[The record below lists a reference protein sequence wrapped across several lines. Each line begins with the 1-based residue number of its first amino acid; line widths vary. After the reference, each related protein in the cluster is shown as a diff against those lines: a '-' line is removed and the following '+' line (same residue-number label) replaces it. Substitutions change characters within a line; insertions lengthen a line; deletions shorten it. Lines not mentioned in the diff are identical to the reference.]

1 MRPYIVL
8 LAAAVT
14 FSASALQIGNFFQN
28 AEVIKANSVKIVNQ
42 SLIKVNTTIKG
53 YAANAPYAIK
63 TIDVPKP
70 TFMSHVKANVG
81 GLVKKNAWYAAWFGT
96 MAAAGWA
103 IDELK
108 GQVVST
114 NGVSFKYEGICKV
127 WMTSTGLEAV
137 GFGLVESSAACI
149 AKVKAYKYYDS
160 AWGRD
165 VIPYTAAKDSFG
177 AKPLQGSGYVTYTS
191 PFPVTNAPFSGTYY
205 VAFVPSNGNPPVAQ
219 VSPVPDDALYDS
231 LAAEMT
237 KDPVAAA
244 QAFMV
249 PDAWPYPYPHIFPD
263 PVKYIP
269 GVSEADE
276 ALLDAL
282 IKGQLQTTNPNAANY
297 VTPEKLQ
304 QLQQLLSQLQQG
316 ITPEGQVGTANDKL
330 KDPITQAQLEETLK
344 KEKEAEAK
352 ADQEAATKAQ
362 EALKPAESALEKL
375 AEDKTWLEQQIT
387 DAPLQAPPS
396 QGINLPKWVWPV
408 GNCKPFPVTFEVSN
422 LSATANDGGAFCR
435 NYNEVYHPL
444 IYWFIYMLLSLYLF
458 NLWNKTMLQV
468 VGGR

>member
-8 LAAAVT
+8 LAAVVT
-14 FSASALQIGNFFQN
+14 FSASALQIGDFFQN
-28 AEVIKANSVKIVNQ
+28 AEVIKANSVKIVND
-42 SLIKVNTTIKG
+42 SIIKVNTTIKG

-63 TIDVPKP
+63 HVDVPKP
-70 TFMSHVKANVG
+70 TFMSHVKSNVG
-81 GLVKKNAWYAAWFGT
+81 GLVKKNAWYAAWFAG
-96 MAAAGWA
+96 MATAGWA
-103 IDELK
+103 IDELQN
-108 GQVVST
+108 QVRKKDTYFT
-114 NGVSFKYEGICKV
+114 NG
-127 WMTSTGLEAV
+127 
-137 GFGLVESSAACI
+137 
-149 AKVKAYKYYDS
+149 YYFV
-160 AWGRD
+160 A
-165 VIPYTAAKDSFG
+165 
-177 AKPLQGSGYVTYTS
+177 
-191 PFPVTNAPFSGTYY
+191 SGTYEGSNPTEVLKAMCSTCTVISITPQNGY
-205 VAFVPSNGNPPVAQ
+205 FQLNYAQPPSSSGGFKVYKYKCYRTTFPASCVPGSAAESEV
-219 VSPVPDDALYDS
+219 VPDQAIYDS
-231 LAAEMT
+231 LASRMLE
-237 KDPVAAA
+237 DPVAAA

-282 IKGQLQTTNPNAANY
+282 IKGQLQTTNPNATNY

-304 QLQQLLSQLQQG
+304 QLQQLLSQLQHG
-316 ITPEGQVGTANDKL
+316 LTPEGGVGSANDKL
-330 KDPITQAQLEETLK
+330 KEPLTQAQLEETMK

-408 GNCKPFPVTFEVSN
+408 GNCKPFPVTFEVSS

>member
-14 FSASALQIGNFFQN
+14 FSASALQIGDFFQN
-28 AEVIKANSVKIVNQ
+28 AEVIKANSVKIVND

-53 YAANAPYAIK
+53 YAANAPYA
-63 TIDVPKP
+63 TRVVDVPKAS
-70 TFMSHVKANVG
+70 FMSHVKTNVG
-81 GLVKKNAWYAAWFGT
+81 GLVKRNAWYAGWFAT

-108 GQVVST
+108 GQVVSSPKYYT
-114 NGVSFKYEGICKV
+114 GQCWLPSGHFFSIEYSQCLSKFLGTAYSFKDSTVVSGPFPMKV
-127 WMTSTGLEAV
+127 DVMTTIQITGCLTWAPFTCSNRGNISFQPSSV
-137 GFGLVESSAACI
+137 SSAE
-149 AKVKAYKYYDS
+149 
-160 AWGRD
+160 
-165 VIPYTAAKDSFG
+165 PE
-177 AKPLQGSGYVTYTS
+177 
-191 PFPVTNAPFSGTYY
+191 PVS
-205 VAFVPSNGNPPVAQ
+205 
-219 VSPVPDDALYDS
+219 DEALYES
-231 LAAEMT
+231 LAAEML
-237 KDPVAAA
+237 KDPKAAA

-276 ALLDAL
+276 QLLDAL

-304 QLQQLLSQLQQG
+304 QLQTMLSQLQQG

-387 DAPLQAPPS
+387 DAPLQSPPS

>member
-8 LAAAVT
+8 LVAAVT
-14 FSASALQIGNFFQN
+14 FSASALQIGDFFQN
-28 AEVIKANSVKIVNQ
+28 AEVIKANSVKIVND

-63 TIDVPKP
+63 NIDVPKP
-70 TFMSHVKANVG
+70 SFMSHVKTNMS
-81 GLVKKNAWYAAWFGT
+81 GLVKKNAWYAGWFAT

-103 IDELK
+103 IDELHN
-108 GQVVST
+108 QVSAPVHNPGVRFSADGFSYIT
-114 NGVSFKYEGICKV
+114 QLMEFSSIDNYLKSLVTMSGFTYQSYSFPNGKCDLGLLNNKCKVLVKANYQGSVVNYTEVFMHVISPKYEPK
-127 WMTSTGLEAV
+127 
-137 GFGLVESSAACI
+137 
-149 AKVKAYKYYDS
+149 
-160 AWGRD
+160 
-165 VIPYTAAKDSFG
+165 
-177 AKPLQGSGYVTYTS
+177 
-191 PFPVTNAPFSGTYY
+191 
-205 VAFVPSNGNPPVAQ
+205 
-219 VSPVPDDALYDS
+219 PVPDDVLYDS
-231 LAAEMT
+231 LAAYMMQ
-237 KDPVAAA
+237 DPKAAA

-316 ITPEGQVGTANDKL
+316 ITPEGGVGSANDKL
-330 KDPITQAQLEETLK
+330 KEPLTQAQLEETMR

-387 DAPLQAPPS
+387 DAPLQSPPS

>member
-1 MRPYIVL
+1 MRPYIIL

-14 FSASALQIGNFFQN
+14 FSASALQIGDFFQN
-28 AEVIKANSVKIVNQ
+28 AEVIKANSVKIVND
-42 SLIKVNTTIKG
+42 SLIKVSTTIKG

-63 TIDVPKP
+63 TVDVPKP
-70 TFMSHVKANVG
+70 TFMSHVKTNMK
-81 GLVKKNAWYAAWFGT
+81 GLVKKNAWYAAWFAT

-103 IDELK
+103 IDELT
-108 GQVVST
+108 GQVTSKSNTAAQGLVWYPSGTSKIYFST
-114 NGVSFKYEGICKV
+114 PD
-127 WMTSTGLEAV
+127 EAV
-137 GFGLVESSAACI
+137 MYACT
-149 AKVKAYKYYDS
+149 VMY
-160 AWGRD
+160 GR
-165 VIPYTAAKDSFG
+165 
-177 AKPLQGSGYVTYTS
+177 QGCVVGQLEPRLS
-191 PFPVTNAPFSGTYY
+191 PVTGKLASYY
-205 VAFVPSNGNPPVAQ
+205 ANYTFDPKQASYHMIYFNNCTNLSVPSDYPSCSVDYNPVKPVT
-219 VSPVPDDALYDS
+219 DDALYQS
-231 LAAEMT
+231 LVAEML
-237 KDPVAAA
+237 KDPKAAA

-269 GVSEADE
+269 GVSESDE
-276 ALLDAL
+276 QLLDAL
-282 IKGQLQTTNPNAANY
+282 IKGQLQTANPAAANY

-304 QLQQLLSQLQQG
+304 QLQHLLSQLQQG
-316 ITPEGQVGTANDKL
+316 ITPEGQAGAANDKL
-330 KDPITQAQLEETLK
+330 KDPLTQAQLEETLK

-362 EALKPAESALEKL
+362 EALAPAESALDKL

-387 DAPLQAPPS
+387 DAANQSPPS
-396 QGINLPKWVWPV
+396 QGIPLPKWVWPV

>member
-14 FSASALQIGNFFQN
+14 FSASALQIGDFFQN
-28 AEVIKANSVKIVNQ
+28 AEVIKANSVKIVND

-53 YAANAPYAIK
+53 YAANAPYAVK
-63 TIDVPKP
+63 TVDVPKAS
-70 TFMSHVKANVG
+70 FMSHVKTNMK
-81 GLVKKNAWYAAWFGT
+81 GLVKKNAWYAAWFAT

-103 IDELK
+103 IDELT
-108 GQVVST
+108 GQVISKPKDYVAGTFYYLADYGRFNYFASATAADSCKAYLAGNST
-114 NGVSFKYEGICKV
+114 WLYHSVK
-127 WMTSTGLEAV
+127 TPTV
-137 GFGLVESSAACI
+137 GAYGTCI
-149 AKVKAYKYYDS
+149 ATLPNDPTVRQELIRVYQSPCS
-160 AWGRD
+160 AFPESQ
-165 VIPYTAAKDSFG
+165 VNTCTSSEIPYE
-177 AKPLQGSGYVTYTS
+177 
-191 PFPVTNAPFSGTYY
+191 
-205 VAFVPSNGNPPVAQ
+205 PVA
-219 VSPVPDDALYDS
+219 DAALYDS
-231 LAAEMT
+231 LASQMMQ
-237 KDPVAAA
+237 DPKAAA

-304 QLQQLLSQLQQG
+304 QLQTMLSQLQQG

>member
-14 FSASALQIGNFFQN
+14 FSASALQIGDFFQN
-28 AEVIKANSVKIVNQ
+28 AEVIKANSVKIVND

-63 TIDVPKP
+63 TVDVPKP
-70 TFMSHVKANVG
+70 TFMSHVKSNMN
-81 GLVKKNAWYAAWFGT
+81 GLVKKNAWYAAWFAT

-103 IDELK
+103 IDELT
-108 GQVVST
+108 GQMSATTQKKRGSCYQVTGGLALKATDVSVSGCADAQKRDL
-114 NGVSFKYEGICKV
+114 NGGSDPNRFQLSS
-127 WMTSTGLEAV
+127 TSPPQSTTVNGKERLGFTLVFIDGWTGQPWTFSMYLD
-137 GFGLVESSAACI
+137 VESSES
-149 AKVKAYKYYDS
+149 K
-160 AWGRD
+160 
-165 VIPYTAAKDSFG
+165 TE
-177 AKPLQGSGYVTYTS
+177 
-191 PFPVTNAPFSGTYY
+191 PVSDQ
-205 VAFVPSNGNPPVAQ
+205 S
-219 VSPVPDDALYDS
+219 LYDS
-231 LAAEMT
+231 LASFMLQ
-237 KDPVAAA
+237 DPKAAA

-304 QLQQLLSQLQQG
+304 QLQTMLSQLQQG

>member
-14 FSASALQIGNFFQN
+14 FSASALQIGDFFQN
-28 AEVIKANSVKIVNQ
+28 AEVIKANSVKIVND

-63 TIDVPKP
+63 TVNVPKA
-70 TFMSHVKANVG
+70 TFMSHVKSNMS
-81 GLVKKNAWYAAWFGT
+81 GLVKKNAWYAAWFAT

-103 IDELK
+103 IDELT
-108 GQVVST
+108 GQVTQTVFTRKGTCHKNYQMAYTYASNVTIDDCLLAILASENDGQPGRFTPFDMTTPVFYPATNNVVATVKFRDKWTGDFQGFPYLVS
-114 NGVSFKYEGICKV
+114 VKSSSS
-127 WMTSTGLEAV
+127 TSEP
-137 GFGLVESSAACI
+137 
-149 AKVKAYKYYDS
+149 VK
-160 AWGRD
+160 
-165 VIPYTAAKDSFG
+165 
-177 AKPLQGSGYVTYTS
+177 
-191 PFPVTNAPFSGTYY
+191 
-205 VAFVPSNGNPPVAQ
+205 
-219 VSPVPDDALYDS
+219 DDALYDS
-231 LAAEMT
+231 LAAEML
-237 KDPVAAA
+237 KDPKAAA

-269 GVSEADE
+269 GVSEEDE

-304 QLQQLLSQLQQG
+304 QLQTLLSQLQQG
-316 ITPEGQVGTANDKL
+316 ITPDAQVDTANDKL
-330 KDPITQAQLEETLK
+330 KDPLTQAQLEETLK

-362 EALKPAESALEKL
+362 EALKPVESALEKL
-375 AEDKTWLEQQIT
+375 AEDKTWIEQQIT

-408 GNCKPFPVTFEVSN
+408 GNCKPFPVTFEISN
-422 LSATANDGGAFCR
+422 MSATSNDGGAFCR

-444 IYWFIYMLLSLYLF
+444 IYWFMYMLLALYLF
-458 NLWNKTMLQV
+458 VLWHKTMVQV
-468 VGGR
+468 VGAR

>member
-1 MRPYIVL
+1 MRPYIIL

-14 FSASALQIGNFFQN
+14 FSASALQIGDFFQN
-28 AEVIKANSVKIVNQ
+28 AEVIKANSVKIVNDA
-42 SLIKVNTTIKG
+42 LIKVNTTIKG

-63 TIDVPKP
+63 TVDVPKAS
-70 TFMSHVKANVG
+70 FMSHVKTNMK
-81 GLVKKNAWYAAWFGT
+81 GLVKKNAWYAAWFAT

-103 IDELK
+103 IDELT
-108 GQVVST
+108 GQVVSSSKT
-114 NGVSFKYEGICKV
+114 DVLFPDSTVFSSCEIFPSEGGSLAVYSLATLSKCFSNFTIFSDFKLAG
-127 WMTSTGLEAV
+127 
-137 GFGLVESSAACI
+137 GFSPHPDGSYRSNI
-149 AKVKAYKYYDS
+149 TFKM
-160 AWGRD
+160 WGAETR
-165 VIPYTAAKDSFG
+165 T
-177 AKPLQGSGYVTYTS
+177 GYVIVRTDVQPPPPETVTT
-191 PFPVTNAPFSGTYY
+191 PVSDE
-205 VAFVPSNGNPPVAQ
+205 S
-219 VSPVPDDALYDS
+219 LYDS
-231 LAAEMT
+231 LMSHMLQ
-237 KDPVAAA
+237 DPIAAA

>member
-1 MRPYIVL
+1 MRPYILL

-14 FSASALQIGNFFQN
+14 FSASALQIGDFFQN
-28 AEVIKANSVKIVNQ
+28 AEVIKANSVKVVNDA
-42 SLIKVNTTIKG
+42 LIKVNTTIKG

-63 TIDVPKP
+63 TIDVPKAS
-70 TFMSHVKANVG
+70 FMSHVKTNMK
-81 GLVKKNAWYAAWFGT
+81 GLVKKNAWYAAWFAT

-103 IDELK
+103 IDELT
-108 GQVVST
+108 GQVTHTKKIFHGQCGTNSGIFQNYTFEQCLSKVLNGNSLQQLVHVSGPESLVMGQT
-114 NGVSFKYEGICKV
+114 SSFRVYVCSASNSSSCSGPYSLSFTPKV
-127 WMTSTGLEAV
+127 
-137 GFGLVESSAACI
+137 
-149 AKVKAYKYYDS
+149 YD
-160 AWGRD
+160 GD
-165 VIPYTAAKDSFG
+165 VV
-177 AKPLQGSGYVTYTS
+177 Q
-191 PFPVTNAPFSGTYY
+191 PVTE
-205 VAFVPSNGNPPVAQ
+205 
-219 VSPVPDDALYDS
+219 DALYQS
-231 LAAEMT
+231 LAAEMI

-269 GVSEADE
+269 GVSESDE

-304 QLQQLLSQLQQG
+304 QLQQLLAQLQQG
-316 ITPEGQVGTANDKL
+316 ITPEGETGTLNDNL
-330 KDPITQAQLEETLK
+330 KSPLTQAQLEETLK
-344 KEKEAEAK
+344 KEKEAETK

-362 EALKPAESALEKL
+362 EALEPAEGALDKL
-375 AEDKTWLEQQIT
+375 AEDNTWLEQQIT

-422 LSATANDGGAFCR
+422 LSATANDGGVFCR

>member
-14 FSASALQIGNFFQN
+14 FSASALQIGDFFQN
-28 AEVIKANSVKIVNQ
+28 AEVIKANSVKIVND

-63 TIDVPKP
+63 HVDVPKAS
-70 TFMSHVKANVG
+70 FMSHVKTNMK
-81 GLVKKNAWYAAWFGT
+81 GLVKKNAWYAGWFAT

-103 IDELK
+103 IDELT
-108 GQVVST
+108 GQMS
-114 NGVSFKYEGICKV
+114 
-127 WMTSTGLEAV
+127 
-137 GFGLVESSAACI
+137 
-149 AKVKAYKYYDS
+149 
-160 AWGRD
+160 
-165 VIPYTAAKDSFG
+165 
-177 AKPLQGSGYVTYTS
+177 KPLFKISGRCSFQGGNPFAYGTPDYCASQASPSAPINLRLVSGKPAFDVDLLYSFDYV
-191 PFPVTNAPFSGTYY
+191 N
-205 VAFVPSNGNPPVAQ
+205 PSNGVLYSRSFYLRVQSLDSTEEPV
-219 VSPVPDDALYDS
+219 SDDALYES
-231 LAAEMT
+231 LAAEML
-237 KDPVAAA
+237 KDPKAAA

-316 ITPEGQVGTANDKL
+316 ITPEGGVGSANDKL
-330 KDPITQAQLEETLK
+330 KEPLTQAQLEETMK

>member
-1 MRPYIVL
+1 MRPYILL
-8 LAAAVT
+8 LAAVVT
-14 FSASALQIGNFFQN
+14 FSASALQIGDFFQN
-28 AEVIKANSVKIVNQ
+28 AEVIKANSVKIVND

-63 TIDVPKP
+63 TIDVPKAS
-70 TFMSHVKANVG
+70 FMSHVKTNLKGA
-81 GLVKKNAWYAAWFGT
+81 VKKNAWYAAWFAT

-103 IDELK
+103 IDELT
-108 GQVVST
+108 GQVTHT
-114 NGVSFKYEGICKV
+114 NRKYYGRC
-127 WMTSTGLEAV
+127 
-137 GFGLVESSAACI
+137 
-149 AKVKAYKYYDS
+149 YYDS
-160 AWGRD
+160 IIYSNSTTLDQCALLLLSQGQTFVKIIHVRGPNPPTLGE
-165 VIPYTAAKDSFG
+165 VSVFESNFCQNGFCEG
-177 AKPLQGSGYVTYTS
+177 AKRFNFLPNSTELIEE
-191 PFPVTNAPFSGTYY
+191 PVT
-205 VAFVPSNGNPPVAQ
+205 
-219 VSPVPDDALYDS
+219 DDALYES
-231 LAAEMT
+231 LATEMM

-316 ITPEGQVGTANDKL
+316 ITPEGGVGSANDKL
-330 KDPITQAQLEETLK
+330 KEPLTQAQLEETMR

-362 EALKPAESALEKL
+362 EALKPAEGALDKL
-375 AEDKTWLEQQIT
+375 SEEKTWLEEQIKE
-387 DAPLQAPPS
+387 AANQAPPTS
-396 QGINLPKWVWPV
+396 SPILPQWVWPV
-408 GNCKPFPVTFEVSN
+408 GNCKPFPFTFTISG
-422 LSATANDGGAFCR
+422 LTAKANDYGLFCQ
-435 NYNEVYHPL
+435 NYNDTYHPL
-444 IYWFIYMLLSLYLF
+444 IYWFLYMLFGLYLF
-458 NLWNKTMLQV
+458 VLWNKTMVQV
-468 VGGR
+468 LGSR

>member
-1 MRPYIVL
+1 MRPYILL

-14 FSASALQIGNFFQN
+14 FSASALQIGDFFQN
-28 AEVIKANSVKIVNQ
+28 AEVIKANSVKIVND

-63 TIDVPKP
+63 HVDVPKAS
-70 TFMSHVKANVG
+70 FMSHVKTNMN
-81 GLVKKNAWYAAWFGT
+81 GLVKKNAWYAAWFAS

-103 IDELK
+103 IDELT
-108 GQVVST
+108 GQMTRPVVKQDYSCGIGGNPMAT
-114 NGVSFKYEGICKV
+114 RPSIRDCALFIMEYRGFPSSLFQSYSPEGGSKY
-127 WMTSTGLEAV
+127 WAH
-137 GFGLVESSAACI
+137 FNN
-149 AKVKAYKYYDS
+149 
-160 AWGRD
+160 
-165 VIPYTAAKDSFG
+165 
-177 AKPLQGSGYVTYTS
+177 GSGTRFYAS
-191 PFPVTNAPFSGTYY
+191 PVGQPEETID
-205 VAFVPSNGNPPVAQ
+205 
-219 VSPVPDDALYDS
+219 PVPDDALYES
-231 LAAEMT
+231 LAAEMM
-237 KDPVAAA
+237 KDPKAAA

-249 PDAWPYPYPHIFPD
+249 PDTWPYPYPHIFPD

-316 ITPEGQVGTANDKL
+316 ITPEGGVGSANDKL
-330 KDPITQAQLEETLK
+330 KEPLTQAQLEETLK

>member
-8 LAAAVT
+8 LATAVT
-14 FSASALQIGNFFQN
+14 FSFSASALQIGDFFQN
-28 AEVIKANSVKIVNQ
+28 AEVIKANSVKIVNE

-63 TIDVPKP
+63 TVDVPKP
-70 TFMSHVKANVG
+70 TFMSHVKNNMK

-103 IDELK
+103 IDELT
-108 GQVVST
+108 GQVTSTKVIPKGGCYIYGYFKGDGHTPETCAKQVYLDPSIKLQSVTLTTPSDGVGVIGSMSRYRVVHKSST
-114 NGVSFKYEGICKV
+114 NEVLVNEVGLSWSSSTSEVNPVS
-127 WMTSTGLEAV
+127 
-137 GFGLVESSAACI
+137 
-149 AKVKAYKYYDS
+149 
-160 AWGRD
+160 
-165 VIPYTAAKDSFG
+165 
-177 AKPLQGSGYVTYTS
+177 
-191 PFPVTNAPFSGTYY
+191 
-205 VAFVPSNGNPPVAQ
+205 
-219 VSPVPDDALYDS
+219 DDALYES
-231 LAAEMT
+231 LAAEMM
-237 KDPVAAA
+237 KDPKAAA

-304 QLQQLLSQLQQG
+304 QLQQLLAQLQQG
-316 ITPEGQVGTANDKL
+316 ITPEGEVGSLNDKL

-362 EALKPAESALEKL
+362 EALAPADSALEKL

-396 QGINLPKWVWPV
+396 QGIGLPKWVWPV
-408 GNCKPFPVTFEVSN
+408 GNCKPFPVTFEISN

-444 IYWFIYMLLSLYLF
+444 IYWFMYMLLALYMF
-458 NLWNKTMLQV
+458 VLWHKTMVQV

>member
-14 FSASALQIGNFFQN
+14 FSASALQIGDFFQN
-28 AEVIKANSVKIVNQ
+28 AEVIKANSVKVVNDA
-42 SLIKVNTTIKG
+42 LIKVNTTIKG

-63 TIDVPKP
+63 TVDVPKAS
-70 TFMSHVKANVG
+70 FMSHVKTNIK
-81 GLVKKNAWYAAWFGT
+81 GLVKKNAWYAAWFAT

-103 IDELK
+103 IDELT
-108 GQVVST
+108 GQMVST
-114 NGVSFKYEGICKV
+114 SSDLNLDPNSVFDTCFIGDSIGSTTYIILQPPITLSACLSASAAHEVKFKTNSSVTCQNTQTGICYYEG
-127 WMTSTGLEAV
+127 E
-137 GFGLVESSAACI
+137 
-149 AKVKAYKYYDS
+149 
-160 AWGRD
+160 
-165 VIPYTAAKDSFG
+165 YTLTF
-177 AKPLQGSGYVTYTS
+177 
-191 PFPVTNAPFSGTYY
+191 
-205 VAFVPSNGNPPVAQ
+205 SNGITVQRSAYLQMHKDPNYPPISIPNVPQ
-219 VSPVPDDALYDS
+219 PIPDDALYDS
-231 LAAEMT
+231 LAAEML
-237 KDPVAAA
+237 KDPKAAA

-304 QLQQLLSQLQQG
+304 QLQTMLSQLQQG

>member
-14 FSASALQIGNFFQN
+14 FSASALQIGDFFQN

-42 SLIKVNTTIKG
+42 SLIKVSTTIKG
-53 YAANAPYAIK
+53 YSANAPYAIK
-63 TIDVPKP
+63 TIDVPKA

-114 NGVSFKYEGICKV
+114 KGVAFNYAGFCSV
-127 WMTSTGLEAV
+127 WTNATGTV
-137 GFGLVESSAACI
+137 YINIGLTESSADCI
-149 AKVKAYKYYDS
+149 SKVKAHKYYYS
-160 AWGRD
+160 YWNRD
-165 VIPYTAAKDSFG
+165 VVPFTSAVNTFNKNPISG
-177 AKPLQGSGYVTYTS
+177 QGYVIYIS
-191 PFPVTNAPFSGTYY
+191 PFPVTNAPFTGTYY
-205 VAFVPSNGNPPVAQ
+205 AAFRPNNDNPPVAQ
-219 VSPVPDDALYDS
+219 TSPVPDDAIYDS

-249 PDAWPYPYPHIFPD
+249 PDPWPYPYPHIFPD

-282 IKGQLQTTNPNAANY
+282 IKGQLQTTDPNAANY
-297 VTPEKLQ
+297 VTPDKLQ

-316 ITPEGQVGTANDKL
+316 ITPEGQVATANDKL
-330 KDPITQAQLEETLK
+330 KDPLTQAQLEETLK

-375 AEDKTWLEQQIT
+375 ADDKTWLEQQIT

-422 LSATANDGGAFCR
+422 LSTTANDGGAFCR

>member
-1 MRPYIVL
+1 MRPYIIL

-14 FSASALQIGNFFQN
+14 FSASALQIGDFFQN
-28 AEVIKANSVKIVNQ
+28 AEVIKANSVKIVNE
-42 SLIKVNTTIKG
+42 SLIKVSTTIKG

-63 TIDVPKP
+63 TVDVPKP
-70 TFMSHVKANVG
+70 SFMSHVKTNMK
-81 GLVKKNAWYAAWFGT
+81 GLVKKNAWYAAWFAT

-103 IDELK
+103 IDELT
-108 GQVVST
+108 GQMKHTVRTPIGKCVHIDGFYYRDGLTPQLCSQFAGGLIVNSDVSYSAT
-114 NGVSFKYEGICKV
+114 FEKISDSQYATYYQIGSNSKRRSGTLFVNSF
-127 WMTSTGLEAV
+127 S
-137 GFGLVESSAACI
+137 ESS
-149 AKVKAYKYYDS
+149 
-160 AWGRD
+160 
-165 VIPYTAAKDSFG
+165 
-177 AKPLQGSGYVTYTS
+177 Q
-191 PFPVTNAPFSGTYY
+191 
-205 VAFVPSNGNPPVAQ
+205 
-219 VSPVPDDALYDS
+219 PVPDDALYDS
-231 LAAEMT
+231 LAAEMM

-396 QGINLPKWVWPV
+396 QGVNLPKWVWPV
-408 GNCKPFPVTFEVSN
+408 GNCKPFPVTFDVSN